1 MSTFDEVINRR
12 NTGCAKWDMTKE
24 GELPM
29 WVADMDFQTAP
40 QITEALVERA
50 KQGVFGYAL
59 KGDEWYQ
66 AYKNWWST
74 RHHFDIEKD
83 WLMFCTGVIPA
94 LSSIVRKLTTPAENV
109 VVMTPVYN
117 HFFSSILNNG
127 RNVLESK
134 LKYEN
139 GEFDIDFDDLQEKLS
154 NPQTTMMILCNP
166 HNPIG
171 KIWNRATLERI
182 GNMCY
187 ENNVIVVSDEIHC
200 DIVEPEKEYI
210 SFASVSENCKNNSIT
225 CVSPTKTFNI
235 AGIQTAAII
244 VPNEGLRNRVNR
256 AINTDEVAEPNVFA
270 AIAPVVAYNE
280 GSEWLDELNKYLWEN
295 RKFAE
300 EFIDKNIQG
309 VFAIKA
315 EATYLMWLDCT
326 SISTNSQE
334 LCNFIREKT
343 GLFVTSGDVY
353 RNADGFMRV
362 NIACPRSVLEDGL
375 NRLRE
380 GIEKFKVNN
389 R

>member
-24 GELPM
+24 GVLPM

-40 QITEALVERA
+40 QITNALIERA
-50 KQGVFGYAL
+50 KHGVFGYAL
-59 KGDEWYQ
+59 KGDEWYE

-74 RHHFDIEKD
+74 RHHFNIEKE

-139 GEFDIDFDDLQEKLS
+139 GEFDIDFKDLEEKLS

-171 KIWNRATLERI
+171 KIWNKATLEKI
-182 GNMCY
+182 GNMCC
-187 ENNVIVVSDEIHC
+187 ENHVIVVSDEIHC

-210 SFASVSENCKNNSIT
+210 PFASISEKCKNNSIT

-235 AGIQTAAII
+235 AGLQTAAIL
-244 VPNEGLRNRVNR
+244 VPDEGLRNRVNR

-280 GSEWLDELNKYLWEN
+280 GGEWLDELNKYLWEN

-300 EFIDKNIQG
+300 NFIKENIKG
-309 VFAIKA
+309 VFPIKA
-315 EATYLMWLDCT
+315 EATYLMWVDCT
-326 SISTNSQE
+326 SVSTNSKE
-334 LCNFIREKT
+334 LCDFIREKT

-375 NRLRE
+375 NRLKT
-380 GIEKFKVNN
+380 GIEQYLLAK
-389 R
+389 

>member
-40 QITEALVERA
+40 QITNALIERA
-50 KQGVFGYAL
+50 KHGVFGYAL
-59 KGDEWYQ
+59 KGDEWYE
-66 AYKNWWST
+66 AYKNWWSI
-74 RHHFDIEKD
+74 RHHFNIEKE

-139 GEFDIDFDDLQEKLS
+139 GEFDIDFKDLEEKLS

-171 KIWNRATLERI
+171 KIWNKATLEKI
-182 GNMCY
+182 GNMCC
-187 ENNVIVVSDEIHC
+187 ENHVIVVSDEIHC

-210 SFASVSENCKNNSIT
+210 PFASISEKCKNNSIT

-235 AGIQTAAII
+235 AGLQTAAIL
-244 VPNEGLRNRVNR
+244 VPDEGLRNRVNR

-280 GSEWLDELNKYLWEN
+280 GGEWLDELNKYLWEN

-300 EFIDKNIQG
+300 NFIKENIKG
-309 VFAIKA
+309 VFPIKA
-315 EATYLMWLDCT
+315 EATYLMWVDCT
-326 SISTNSQE
+326 SVSTNSKE
-334 LCNFIREKT
+334 LCDFIREKT

-375 NRLRE
+375 NRLKT
-380 GIEKFKVNN
+380 GIEQYLLAK
-389 R
+389 

>member
-12 NTGCAKWDMTKE
+12 NTCCAKWDMTKD

-40 QITEALVERA
+40 QITNALIERA
-50 KQGVFGYAL
+50 KHGVFGYAL
-59 KGDEWYQ
+59 KGDEWYE

-74 RHHFDIEKD
+74 RHHFNIEKE

-139 GEFDIDFDDLQEKLS
+139 GEFDIDFKDLEEKLS

-171 KIWNRATLERI
+171 KIWNKATLEKI
-182 GNMCY
+182 GNMCC
-187 ENNVIVVSDEIHC
+187 ENHVIVVSDEIHC

-210 SFASVSENCKNNSIT
+210 PFASVSEICKNNSIT

-235 AGIQTAAII
+235 AGLQTAAIL
-244 VPNEGLRNRVNR
+244 VPDEGLRNRVNR

-270 AIAPVVAYNE
+270 VIAPVVAYNE
-280 GSEWLDELNKYLWEN
+280 GGEWLDELNKYLWEN

-300 EFIDKNIQG
+300 NFIKENIKV
-309 VFAIKA
+309 VFPIKA
-315 EATYLMWLDCT
+315 EATYLMWVDCT
-326 SISTNSQE
+326 SVSTNSEE
-334 LCNFIREKT
+334 LCDFIREKT

-362 NIACPRSVLEDGL
+362 NIACPRSLLEDGL
-375 NRLRE
+375 NRLKT
-380 GIEKFKVNN
+380 GIEQYLLAK
-389 R
+389 

>member
-40 QITEALVERA
+40 QITNALIERA
-50 KQGVFGYAL
+50 KHGVFGYAL
-59 KGDEWYQ
+59 KGDEWYE

-74 RHHFDIEKD
+74 RHHFNIEKE

-139 GEFDIDFDDLQEKLS
+139 GEFDIDFKDLEEKLS

-171 KIWNRATLERI
+171 KIWNKATLEKI
-182 GNMCY
+182 GNMCC
-187 ENNVIVVSDEIHC
+187 ENHVIVVSDEIHC
-200 DIVEPEKEYI
+200 DIVEQEKEYI
-210 SFASVSENCKNNSIT
+210 PFASISEKCKNNSIT

-235 AGIQTAAII
+235 AGLQTAAIL
-244 VPNEGLRNRVNR
+244 VPDEGLRNRVNR

-280 GSEWLDELNKYLWEN
+280 GGEWLDELNKYLWEN

-300 EFIDKNIQG
+300 NFIKENIKG
-309 VFAIKA
+309 VFPIKA
-315 EATYLMWLDCT
+315 EATYLMWVDCT
-326 SISTNSQE
+326 SVSTNSKE
-334 LCNFIREKT
+334 LCDFIREKT

-362 NIACPRSVLEDGL
+362 NIACPRSVLEDGF
-375 NRLRE
+375 NRLRT
-380 GIEKFKVNN
+380 GIEQYLLAK
-389 R
+389 

>member
-40 QITEALVERA
+40 QITNALIERA
-50 KQGVFGYAL
+50 KHGVFGYAL
-59 KGDEWYQ
+59 KGDEWYK

-74 RHHFDIEKD
+74 RHHFNIEKE

-139 GEFDIDFDDLQEKLS
+139 GEFDIDFKDLEEKLS

-171 KIWNRATLERI
+171 KIWNKATLEKI
-182 GNMCY
+182 GNMCC
-187 ENNVIVVSDEIHC
+187 ENHVIVVSDEIHC

-210 SFASVSENCKNNSIT
+210 PFASISEKCKNNSIT

-235 AGIQTAAII
+235 AGLQTAAIL
-244 VPNEGLRNRVNR
+244 VPDEGLRNRVNR

-280 GSEWLDELNKYLWEN
+280 GGEWLDELNKYLWEN

-300 EFIDKNIQG
+300 NFIKENIKG
-309 VFAIKA
+309 VFPIKA
-315 EATYLMWLDCT
+315 EATYLMWVDCT
-326 SISTNSQE
+326 SVSTNSKE
-334 LCNFIREKT
+334 LCDFIREKT

-362 NIACPRSVLEDGL
+362 NIACPRSVLEDGF
-375 NRLRE
+375 NRLRT
-380 GIEKFKVNN
+380 GIEQYLLAK
-389 R
+389 

>member
-40 QITEALVERA
+40 QITNALIERA
-50 KQGVFGYAL
+50 KHGVFGYAL
-59 KGDEWYQ
+59 KGDEWYE

-74 RHHFDIEKD
+74 RHHFNIEKE

-139 GEFDIDFDDLQEKLS
+139 GEFDIDFKDLEEKLS

-171 KIWNRATLERI
+171 KIWNKATLEKI
-182 GNMCY
+182 GNMCC
-187 ENNVIVVSDEIHC
+187 ENHVIVVSDEIHC

-210 SFASVSENCKNNSIT
+210 PFASISEKRKNHSIT

-235 AGIQTAAII
+235 AGLQTAAIL
-244 VPNEGLRNRVNR
+244 VPDEGLRNRVNR

-280 GSEWLDELNKYLWEN
+280 GGEWLDELNKYLWEN

-300 EFIDKNIQG
+300 NFIKENIKG
-309 VFAIKA
+309 VFPIKA
-315 EATYLMWLDCT
+315 EATYLMWVDCT
-326 SISTNSQE
+326 SVSTNSEE
-334 LCNFIREKT
+334 LCDFIREKT

-375 NRLRE
+375 NRLKT
-380 GIEKFKVNN
+380 GIEQYLLAK
-389 R
+389 

>member
-40 QITEALVERA
+40 QITNALIERA
-50 KQGVFGYAL
+50 KHGVFGYAL
-59 KGDEWYQ
+59 KGDEWYE

-74 RHHFDIEKD
+74 RHHFNIEKE

-139 GEFDIDFDDLQEKLS
+139 GEFDIDFKDLEEKLS

-171 KIWNRATLERI
+171 KIWNKATLEKI
-182 GNMCY
+182 GNMCC
-187 ENNVIVVSDEIHC
+187 ENHVIVVSDEIHC

-210 SFASVSENCKNNSIT
+210 PFASISEKCKNNSIT

-235 AGIQTAAII
+235 AGLQTAAIL
-244 VPNEGLRNRVNR
+244 VPDEGLRNRVNR

-280 GSEWLDELNKYLWEN
+280 GGEWLDELNKYLWEN

-300 EFIDKNIQG
+300 NFIKENIKG
-309 VFAIKA
+309 VFPIKA
-315 EATYLMWLDCT
+315 EATYLMWVDCT
-326 SISTNSQE
+326 SVSTNSEE
-334 LCNFIREKT
+334 LCDFIREKT

-362 NIACPRSVLEDGL
+362 NIACPRSLLEDGL
-375 NRLRE
+375 NRLKT
-380 GIEKFKVNN
+380 GIEQYLLAK
-389 R
+389 

>member
-40 QITEALVERA
+40 QITNALIERA
-50 KQGVFGYAL
+50 KHGVFGYAL
-59 KGDEWYQ
+59 KGDEWYK

-74 RHHFDIEKD
+74 RHHFNIEKE

-139 GEFDIDFDDLQEKLS
+139 GEFDIDFKDLEEKLS

-171 KIWNRATLERI
+171 KIWNKATLEKI
-182 GNMCY
+182 GNMCC
-187 ENNVIVVSDEIHC
+187 ENHVIVVSDEIHC

-210 SFASVSENCKNNSIT
+210 PFASISEKCKNNSIT

-235 AGIQTAAII
+235 AGLQTAAIL
-244 VPNEGLRNRVNR
+244 VPDEGLRNRVNR

-280 GSEWLDELNKYLWEN
+280 GGEWLDELNKYLWEN

-300 EFIDKNIQG
+300 NFIKENIKG
-309 VFAIKA
+309 VFPIKA
-315 EATYLMWLDCT
+315 EATYLMWVDCT
-326 SISTNSQE
+326 SVSTNSEE
-334 LCNFIREKT
+334 LCDFIREKT

-362 NIACPRSVLEDGL
+362 NIACPRSLLEDGL
-375 NRLRE
+375 NRLKT
-380 GIEKFKVNN
+380 GIEQYLLAK
-389 R
+389 

>member
-40 QITEALVERA
+40 QITNALIERA
-50 KQGVFGYAL
+50 KHGVFGYAL
-59 KGDEWYQ
+59 KGDEWYE

-74 RHHFDIEKD
+74 RHHFNIEKE

-139 GEFDIDFDDLQEKLS
+139 GEFDIDFKDLEEKLS

-171 KIWNRATLERI
+171 KIWNKATLEKI
-182 GNMCY
+182 GNMCC
-187 ENNVIVVSDEIHC
+187 ENHVIVVSDEIHC

-210 SFASVSENCKNNSIT
+210 PFASISEKCKNNSIT

-235 AGIQTAAII
+235 AGLQTAAIL
-244 VPNEGLRNRVNR
+244 VPDEGLRNRVNR

-280 GSEWLDELNKYLWEN
+280 GGEWLDELNKYLWEN

-300 EFIDKNIQG
+300 NFIKENIKG
-309 VFAIKA
+309 VFPIKA
-315 EATYLMWLDCT
+315 EATYLMWVDCT
-326 SISTNSQE
+326 SVSTNSKE
-334 LCNFIREKT
+334 LCDFVREKT

-362 NIACPRSVLEDGL
+362 NIACHRSVLEDGL
-375 NRLRE
+375 NRLKT
-380 GIEKFKVNN
+380 GIEQYLLAK
-389 R
+389 

>member
-40 QITEALVERA
+40 QITNALIERA
-50 KQGVFGYAL
+50 KHGVFGYAL
-59 KGDEWYQ
+59 KGDEWYE

-74 RHHFDIEKD
+74 RHHFNIEKE

-139 GEFDIDFDDLQEKLS
+139 GEFDIDFKDLEEKLS

-171 KIWNRATLERI
+171 KIWNKATLEKI
-182 GNMCY
+182 GNMCC
-187 ENNVIVVSDEIHC
+187 ENHVIVVSDEIHC

-210 SFASVSENCKNNSIT
+210 PFASISEKCKNNSIT

-235 AGIQTAAII
+235 AGLQTAAIL
-244 VPNEGLRNRVNR
+244 VPDEGLRNRVNR

-280 GSEWLDELNKYLWEN
+280 GGEWLDELNKYLWEN

-300 EFIDKNIQG
+300 NFIKENIKG
-309 VFAIKA
+309 VFPIKA
-315 EATYLMWLDCT
+315 EATYLMWVDCT
-326 SISTNSQE
+326 SVSTNSEE
-334 LCNFIREKT
+334 LCDFIREKT

-375 NRLRE
+375 NRLKT
-380 GIEKFKVNN
+380 GIEQYLLAK
-389 R
+389 

>member
-40 QITEALVERA
+40 QITNALIERA
-50 KQGVFGYAL
+50 KHGVFGYAL
-59 KGDEWYQ
+59 KGDEWYE

-74 RHHFDIEKD
+74 RHHFNIEKE

-139 GEFDIDFDDLQEKLS
+139 GEFDIDFKDLEEKLS

-171 KIWNRATLERI
+171 KIWNKATLEKI
-182 GNMCY
+182 GNMCC
-187 ENNVIVVSDEIHC
+187 ENHVIVVSDEIHC

-210 SFASVSENCKNNSIT
+210 PFASISEKCKNNSIT

-235 AGIQTAAII
+235 AGLQTAAIL
-244 VPNEGLRNRVNR
+244 VPDEGLRNRVNR

-280 GSEWLDELNKYLWEN
+280 GGEWLDELNKYLWEN

-300 EFIDKNIQG
+300 NFIKENIKG
-309 VFAIKA
+309 VFPIKA
-315 EATYLMWLDCT
+315 EATYLMWVDCT
-326 SISTNSQE
+326 SVSTNSKE
-334 LCNFIREKT
+334 LCDFIREKT

-375 NRLRE
+375 NRLNT
-380 GIEKFKVNN
+380 GIEQYLLAK
-389 R
+389 